1 MSKIILIGP
10 PGVGKTCLSYRYF
23 FDKFPDQETQP
34 TYVAYCTIVKDA
46 ILYDT
51 AGQERYAPICA
62 ALVTTM
68 DAVVIVTDADRLLDV
83 GVYVSLCESR
93 GKSYIIA
100 LNKSDTLDVNECIEY
115 ERALLNEFEADAVV
129 IVSAL
134 TGDGMDVLMDA
145 ALALAERERQRVVVK
160 SLDIA
165 SNDGLK
171 DLKEDGCC

>member
-1 MSKIILIGP
+1 M
-10 PGVGKTCLSYRYF
+10 
-23 FDKFPDQETQP
+23 
-34 TYVAYCTIVKDA
+34 
-46 ILYDT
+46 
-51 AGQERYAPICA
+51 
-62 ALVTTM
+62 
-68 DAVVIVTDADRLLDV
+68 
-83 GVYVSLCESR
+83 
-93 GKSYIIA
+93 
-100 LNKSDTLDVNECIEY
+100 
-115 ERALLNEFEADAVV
+115 